1 VPVVQQA
8 RAGLLDTVIRAV
20 STTARVERGA
30 PGGFAEVV
38 MRRRP
43 VPDEPRA
50 DRAEQPVRFRCDRA
64 VAPPTP
70 WAAPLPGQEI
80 QLAPAVLAKRHPVTL
95 YGHGQRRRPA
105 VFAASVRW

>member
-8 RAGLLDTVIRAV
+8 SADDTVIRLYRRRLGWNGAHKAV
-20 STTARVERGA
+20 SLGQ
-30 PGGFAEVV
+30 V

-50 DRAEQPVRFRCDRA
+50 DQPSSRCVPGARA

-70 WAAPLPGQEI
+70 WAALLPGQEI
-80 QLAPAVLAKRHPVTL
+80 QLAPAVLAKRHPVIL
-95 YGHGQRRRPA
+95 YGQEQRRRPA
-105 VFAASVRW
+105 FFIASVR